1 MYEIAEN
8 YILTR
13 QITNK
18 KPKITVVGLGYV
30 GMSLSVLLA
39 QQNNVVALD
48 IDASRVDKVNNLKST
63 VVDSYIDKFLAN
75 NLLSLAGVLDDEVAY
90 KGADFIVIATP
101 TDYDPGSNQ
110 FDTSSVDAVV
120 ERALALNKKALVVI
134 KSTIPV
140 GHTEKLQK
148 QHKTDRIIFSPEFLR
163 EGMALYDNLFPS
175 RIIIGSNTQ
184 LARNFGALLRRAA
197 EKEDIDLLFMESNEA
212 ESVKLFSNAYL
223 AMRVSF
229 FNELDSFAVSKKL
242 DSKSII
248 DGICMDNRI
257 GRGYNNPSFGYGGY
271 CLPKDTKQLLAN
283 YKDVPQAIIQAVVSS
298 NSMRKDFIADEII
311 KRQPRT
317 VGFYRLVMKEGSDN
331 VRSSAVQGIMKRIK
345 AKGIEVII
353 FEPSLRDDYFFGS
366 VLVNDLDAFKDASDV
381 IVANRISG
389 DIVDQIDKVFSRDI
403 YGEN

>member
-366 VLVNDLDAFKDASDV
+366 MLVNDLDAFKDASDV

>member
-1 MYEIAEN
+1 VYEIAGN
-8 YILTR
+8 YILTSN
-13 QITNK
+13 ITNK

-48 IDASRVDKVNNLKST
+48 IDASRIDKVNNLKST
-63 VVDSYIDKFLAN
+63 VVDTYIDKFLAN
-75 NLLSLAGVLDDEVAY
+75 NLLSLVGQLDDEVAY
-90 KGADFIVIATP
+90 KDADFIVIATP
-101 TDYDPGSNQ
+101 TDYDPDSNQ

-163 EGMALYDNLFPS
+163 EGRALYDNLFPS
-175 RIIIGSNTQ
+175 RIVIGSNTQ

-197 EKEDIDLLFMESNEA
+197 EKEDIDLLFMKSNEA

-229 FNELDSFAVSKKL
+229 FNELDSFAVSKNL

-248 DGICMDNRI
+248 DGISMDDRI

-271 CLPKDTKQLLAN
+271 CLPKDTRQLLAN
-283 YKDVPQAIIQAVVSS
+283 YKDVPQAIIQAIVSS
-298 NSMRKDFIADEII
+298 NSIRKDFIADEII

-345 AKGIEVII
+345 AKGVEVII

-366 VLVNDLDAFKDASDV
+366 MLVNDLDAFKDASDV

-389 DIVDQIDKVFSRDI
+389 DIVDQIDKVFTRDI
-403 YGEN
+403 FGEN

>member
-1 MYEIAEN
+1 MYEITEN
-8 YILTR
+8 YILVG
-13 QITNK
+13 QIANK

-48 IDASRVDKVNNLKST
+48 IDASRIDNVNNLKST
-63 VVDSYIDKFLAN
+63 VVDSDIDKFLVN
-75 NLLSLAGVLDDEVAY
+75 NLLSLTGVLDDEVAY

-148 QHKTDRIIFSPEFLR
+148 QHKTDRVIFSPEFLR
-163 EGMALYDNLFPS
+163 EGRALYDNLFPS
-175 RIIIGSNTQ
+175 RIVIGSSTQ
-184 LARNFGALLRRAA
+184 LARNFGTLLMRAA
-197 EKEDIDLLFMESNEA
+197 EKEDVDLLFMTSKEA

-223 AMRVSF
+223 AMRVAF
-229 FNELDSFAVSKKL
+229 FNELDSFAVSKNL

-248 DGICMDNRI
+248 DGICMDDRI
-257 GRGYNNPSFGYGGY
+257 GPGYNNPSFGYGGY

-283 YKDVPQAIIQAVVSS
+283 YRDVPQAVIQAVVSS

-311 KRQPRT
+311 KRRPRT

-331 VRSSAVQGIMKRIK
+331 VRSSAVQGVMKRIK
-345 AKGIEVII
+345 AKGIDVII

-366 VLVNDLDAFKDASDV
+366 MLVNDLDAFKDASDV
-381 IVANRISG
+381 IVANRISS
-389 DIVDQIDKVFSRDI
+389 DIVDQIEKVFSRDI
-403 YGEN
+403 YREN